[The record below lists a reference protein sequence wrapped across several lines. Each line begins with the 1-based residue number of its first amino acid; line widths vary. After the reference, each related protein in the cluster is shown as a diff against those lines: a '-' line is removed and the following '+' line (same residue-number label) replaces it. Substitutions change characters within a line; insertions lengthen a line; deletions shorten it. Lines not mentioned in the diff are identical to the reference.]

1 MNKIFDLIELKE
13 LAEEVKKIS
22 KKKNIILLFG
32 DLGAGKTTFVREY
45 CQSINIVNQVSSPSF
60 LILNTYYSK
69 NNFQV
74 NHFDLYRVKDIFELE
89 TIGFYECL
97 NQSNSINF
105 IEWPEKFIS
114 ELNKFEDRTLS
125 IYFKFI
131 EDNINQREIKLEF

>member
-69 NNFQV
+69 NNFPKMI
-74 NHFDLYRVKDIFELE
+74 L
-89 TIGFYECL
+89 T
-97 NQSNSINF
+97 
-105 IEWPEKFIS
+105 
-114 ELNKFEDRTLS
+114 
-125 IYFKFI
+125 
-131 EDNINQREIKLEF
+131 

>member
-74 NHFDLYRVKDIFELE
+74 NHFQLKRFVLILF
-89 TIGFYECL
+89 
-97 NQSNSINF
+97 
-105 IEWPEKFIS
+105 
-114 ELNKFEDRTLS
+114 
-125 IYFKFI
+125 
-131 EDNINQREIKLEF
+131 